1 MVADYANF
9 QKEFNFMKSSLED
22 LSRQVML
29 QQFFVEERIR
39 TDGSS
44 GLKQVCINRLGFGLN
59 CPLRQYFSQSVLCHL
74 SERVERE

>member
-1 MVADYANF
+1 MRLSEMLAEGKKLQD
-9 QKEFNFMKSSLED
+9 EFNFMKSSLED

-44 GLKQVCINRLGFGLN
+44 GLKQVTSIV
-59 CPLRQYFSQSVLCHL
+59 S
-74 SERVERE
+74 